1 MAWRQ
6 THNQEARLQRGFTL
20 VELLIVVAIIGVLA
34 ALALPQFM
42 NARYKAA
49 ERAAEAYGHNTFVA
63 LMAWVAQDTTGHLP
77 DNGDYDTCVNGWTS
91 PDGNY
96 SVAPLD
102 SSIIFDSNFDDGTGC
117 AVHYNLSH
125 ADTGPHVRLQVEI
138 PGRGVKRFIFGT
150 DN

>member
-1 MAWRQ
+1 MAKRF
-6 THNQEARLQRGFTL
+6 THNSNARAQRGFTL

-42 NARYKAA
+42 NARYIAA

-63 LMAWVAQDTTGHLP
+63 LMAWVAQDTTGKLP
-77 DNGDYDTCVNGWTS
+77 NNEIYHTCVNGWTS

-102 SSIIFDSNFDDGTGC
+102 PSIMFEPFDSTPGC
-117 AVHYNLSH
+117 AVHYNTTVQN
-125 ADTGPHVRLQVEI
+125 TGPHVRLQVRI
-138 PGRGVKRFIFGT
+138 PGRGVKRFTFGI